1 MGTGTVILMGVARPG
16 FDTGLAGRL
25 YQESAALL
33 ERLGYTLVRSDGLVT
48 DPDEAGRLAAGY
60 RSAGA
65 DALVLQYSTFTDGR
79 FLTSV
84 VGELDLPLLVWS
96 VPEPEVGGRLRL
108 NSLTGG
114 NLAGSLLVRLG
125 RRFKFL
131 YRLPSE
137 PETARELAQW
147 LAAAATARKL
157 KEAVIAEV
165 GNPPPGFYT
174 STVDALALRRKIGT
188 RLTRLDL
195 QSLLQKAAQV
205 PADRYAKVI
214 ERDQAAVQG
223 LEQLVPEH
231 VVRSTQ
237 FTLALKD
244 ALDETRPTAVAVR
257 CWPEFFNEYKAAA
270 CSTLSHLIEEGI
282 QAACEADTLGAV
294 TMLAQHHLT
303 GQPTYLADL
312 VHVDR
317 SRNTFVFWHC
327 GVGAFSLA
335 SPRTGPVAGVQPN
348 RNLGFALNNALKSGT
363 VTIAR
368 LGQADGGFRMLLS
381 RGEALDEPNRFW
393 GTSIEVRM
401 ERPVQEALDRV
412 ISGGFEHHYALVWQD
427 VTGELSDLCGILDIP
442 IVAV

>member
-1 MGTGTVILMGVARPG
+1 MEQGKVVLMGVARPG
-16 FDTGLAGRL
+16 FDTGLAARV
-25 YQESAALL
+25 YQESVELL
-33 ERLGYTLVRSDGLVT
+33 ERLGYQLVRSDGLVT

-60 RSAGA
+60 RAAGA
-65 DALVLQYSTFTDGR
+65 DALILQFSTFTDGR
-79 FLTSV
+79 FLTSIA
-84 VGELDLPLLVWS
+84 GELDLPLLIWS

-114 NLAGSLLVRLG
+114 NLAASLLARLG

-137 PETARELAQW
+137 AEAARELQRW
-147 LAAAATARKL
+147 LAAATTARKL
-157 KEAVIAEV
+157 REAVIAEV

-195 QSLLQKAAQV
+195 QAVLEKAAQI
-205 PADRYAKVI
+205 PADRYTKLI
-214 ERDQAAVQG
+214 ERDRAAVKG
-223 LEQLVPEH
+223 LDQLVPEH

-244 ALDETRPTAVAVR
+244 ALEVSRPAAVAVR
-257 CWPEFFNEYKAAA
+257 CWPEFFNDYKAAA
-270 CSTLSHLIEEGI
+270 CSSLSHLIEEGI
-282 QAACEADTLGAV
+282 QAACEADTLGAI

-303 GQPTYLADL
+303 GQPTYLGDL

-317 SRNTFVFWHC
+317 TRNSFVFWHC
-327 GVGAFSLA
+327 GVGAHSLA
-335 SPRTGPVAGVQPN
+335 SARTGPIAGVQPN
-348 RNLGFALNNALKSGT
+348 RNLGFAMNNALKSGT
-363 VTIAR
+363 VTVAR
-368 LGQADGGFRMLLS
+368 LGQSNEGFRMLLL

-401 ERPVQEALDRV
+401 EQPVQAVLDRV
-412 ISGGFEHHYALVWQD
+412 IYAGFEHHYALVWQD
-427 VTGELSDLCGILDIP
+427 VTGELTELCAILDIP
-442 IVAV
+442 VVAA

>member
-1 MGTGTVILMGVARPG
+1 METGKVILLGVARPG
-16 FDTGLAGRL
+16 FDTGLAARV
-25 YQESAALL
+25 YQESVELL
-33 ERLGYTLVRSDGLVT
+33 ERLGYRLVRPDGLVT

-60 RSAGA
+60 RAAEA
-65 DALVLQYSTFTDGR
+65 DALILQCSTFTDGR

-114 NLAGSLLVRLG
+114 NLAASLLTRLG

-131 YRLPSE
+131 YRLPSAA
-137 PETARELAQW
+137 ETAGDLQRW
-147 LAAAATARKL
+147 LAAASTARKL

-188 RLTRLDL
+188 RLIRLDL
-195 QSLLQKAAQV
+195 QAVLQKAAQIPV
-205 PADRYAKVI
+205 ERYAKLI
-214 ERDQAAVQG
+214 ERDRLAVKG
-223 LEQLVPEH
+223 LDQLVPEH

-244 ALDETRPTAVAVR
+244 ALEESRPAAVAVR
-257 CWPEFFNEYKAAA
+257 CWPELFVEYKAAA
-270 CSTLSHLIEEGI
+270 CSTLSHLIEDGI

-303 GQPTYLADL
+303 GQPTYLGDL
-312 VHVDR
+312 VHMDR
-317 SRNTFVFWHC
+317 ARNSFVFWHC

-335 SPRTGPVAGVQPN
+335 SARTGPIAGVQPS
-348 RNLGFALNNALKSGT
+348 RNFGFALNNALKSGT

-368 LGQADGGFRMLLS
+368 LGQSNGGFRMLLM
-381 RGEALDEPNRFW
+381 RGEALDTPNQFW
-393 GTSIEVRM
+393 GTSVEIRM
-401 ERPVQEALDRV
+401 EQPVQEMLDRL
-412 ISGGFEHHYALVWQD
+412 IYAGFEHHYALVWRD
-427 VTGELSDLCGILDIP
+427 VTAELTDLCAILDIP
-442 IVAV
+442 VVAA